1 MSPSTT
7 RDTAFKWTAYALAI
21 LLLALLHQ
29 LTAARVTLFGVTP
42 FLPPL
47 LLAVIC
53 SMEPRLEASVF
64 ALVFGMACDL
74 ALVAPLP
81 CLYTVSFVA
90 AALLTSFLAQSLIQ
104 PGLLC
109 SLVTSAA
116 AFALVDLLVAAYF
129 FVSGRAELTALLS
142 RAARELLV
150 SLPLLLVCHPT
161 LAYLHRRFTL

>member
-7 RDTAFKWTAYALAI
+7 RDTALKWTAYTVAI
-21 LLLALLHQ
+21 LLLGFLHQ
-29 LTAARVTLFGVTP
+29 LTTARLTFFGVSA

-47 LLAVIC
+47 VLAVIC
-53 SMEPRLEASVF
+53 SMEPRAEVCVF
-64 ALVFGMACDL
+64 ALTFGVLCDL

-104 PGLLC
+104 PGFLC
-109 SLVTSAA
+109 SLVTSAV
-116 AFALVDLLVAAYF
+116 AFALVDLLVAVYF
-129 FVSGRAELTALLS
+129 LVTQRATFAALLS

-150 SLPLLLVCHPT
+150 SLPLLLICHPT
-161 LAYLHRRFTL
+161 LSYLHRRFTL

>member
-7 RDTAFKWTAYALAI
+7 RDTAFKWTAYT
-21 LLLALLHQ
+21 LALLLLSFFHQ
-29 LTAARVTLFGVTP
+29 LTTARLTLLAVTP

-47 LLAVIC
+47 LLAVVC

-104 PGLLC
+104 PGFLC

-116 AFALVDLLVAAYF
+116 CFVLIDLLVAVCF
-129 FVSGRAELTALLS
+129 LVTGRAALSALLS